1 MADGG
6 RRDGAADEGR
16 PYPPADAD
24 EDEDEDAGA
33 TEDEDD
39 RDDGRFEVGASRF
52 RIMARS
58 SLAVGRRVPLSASYE
73 PPPYALPLPPPAIDD
88 ADEDADEDADA
99 PMPNE
104 EGT

>member
-16 PYPPADAD
+16 PYPPAVED
-24 EDEDEDAGA
+24 EDEDDDAGA

-39 RDDGRFEVGASRF
+39 KDDGRFEVGASRF

-73 PPPYALPLPPPAIDD
+73 PPPYALPLPPAIDD
-88 ADEDADEDADA
+88 EDEDEDTVA

-104 EGT
+104 DGT